1 MIALR
6 LFTVYGPRQRPDL
19 AIHKFCRLMKAGE
32 PVPLYGDGSS
42 ERDYTEVRDI
52 VQGVVAAVDWTARVG
67 PAFEI
72 VNLGGSRTTRLDRL
86 VALLGAALGVR
97 PAVERRAEQPGDVR
111 RTWADIRKAR
121 QLLDYDPS
129 TTVEEGIPRFVSWFE
144 ETRGA

>member
-1 MIALR
+1 
-6 LFTVYGPRQRPDL
+6 
-19 AIHKFCRLMKAGE
+19 
-32 PVPLYGDGSS
+32 
-42 ERDYTEVRDI
+42 
-52 VQGVVAAVDWTARVG
+52 VQGVVAAVDWTARAG

-144 ETRGA
+144 EARGA